1 MYCNMCG
8 KNNDAGY
15 QFCGYCGAPLPTG
28 TVQQPYSQSGV
39 NLNGQ
44 TYQNHGTNLNG
55 QMYPNQGVNLNGQI
69 YPNQAYPQ
77 QAGTMQPQVFSPYSN
92 VEMPLTRKEQ
102 RRRERELMRMP
113 DPLREKYKSQYN
125 MAKIIA
131 IIVVVLMVALAIF
144 FYAKNY
150 EERERVKEIMGSDY
164 YYYNW

>member
-44 TYQNHGTNLNG
+44 TYPNHGTNLNG
-55 QMYPNQGVNLNGQI
+55 QMYPNNGTSLNGQM
-69 YPNQAYPQ
+69 YPSQEITNGPQA
-77 QAGTMQPQVFSPYSN
+77 FSPYSKI
-92 VEMPLTRKEQ
+92 ERPLTRKEQ
-102 RRRERELMRMP
+102 RRQQRELMRMP

-131 IIVVVLMVALAIF
+131 IIVVVIMVALAIF

>member
-15 QFCGYCGAPLPTG
+15 QFCGYCGAPL
-28 TVQQPYSQSGV
+28 
-39 NLNGQ
+39 NR
-44 TYQNHGTNLNG
+44 GTNLNG
-55 QMYPNQGVNLNGQI
+55 QVYPPQGITNG
-69 YPNQAYPQ
+69 PQA
-77 QAGTMQPQVFSPYSN
+77 FSPYSK

-125 MAKIIA
+125 MAKVIA